1 VDPYETLGVK
11 KDASPEEIRTAYR
24 ALAKKLHPDLNP
36 GNKQAEERFKS
47 VSAAYDLLSD
57 PDKRARFDRGEIDAS
72 GAERPRYRSYRDFAD
87 AEDGSPYTTTA
98 GFSDFGDADDILA
111 GIFGRA
117 GQGEQANFRMRG
129 RDAHYRLA
137 LDFLDA
143 VNGGKQQITLPD
155 STVLDVNIP
164 AGVRDRQILRLRGKG
179 GAGIGGGP
187 PGDALVEV
195 EVLPHPVFRR
205 EGDDIHVDLPV
216 SLGDAVLGGKINVPT
231 PGGAVTMTVPKW
243 SNTGKVLR
251 LKGRGVARQDGTRG
265 DEYVTLKVM
274 LPDEPDPELENLIAK
289 WDEAKANSPRR
300 SASA

>member
-1 VDPYETLGVK
+1 
-11 KDASPEEIRTAYR
+11 
-24 ALAKKLHPDLNP
+24 
-36 GNKQAEERFKS
+36 
-47 VSAAYDLLSD
+47 

-98 GFSDFGDADDILA
+98 GFSDFGDADDILSS
-111 GIFGRA
+111 IFGRA

-129 RDAHYRLA
+129 PDAHYRLA

-155 STVLDVNIP
+155 RTVLDVNIP

-205 EGDDIHVDLPV
+205 EGDDIHVD
-216 SLGDAVLGGKINVPT
+216 
-231 PGGAVTMTVPKW
+231 
-243 SNTGKVLR
+243 
-251 LKGRGVARQDGTRG
+251 
-265 DEYVTLKVM
+265 
-274 LPDEPDPELENLIAK
+274 
-289 WDEAKANSPRR
+289 
-300 SASA
+300 